1 MGGNGSVDKAR
12 AVNRAAERE
21 REGSAMWGVEVKEGR
36 GQDHGPSDSWQYGK
50 DAAGWTIVSQGIW
63 EVEE

>member
-36 GQDHGPSDSWQYGK
+36 GQDHGPSDS
-50 DAAGWTIVSQGIW
+50 
-63 EVEE
+63 